1 MGTVITIGIVFVLL
15 CVCPLLAGLIADRKG
30 RRVLPWALFG
40 VVGGVWTV
48 LIVAVLPRVEPRSV
62 PSS

>member
-1 MGTVITIGIVFVLL
+1 LDTVITIGIVFVLL

-30 RRVLPWALFG
+30 RRVLPWALL
-40 VVGGVWTV
+40 GGIWTV